1 MIRRVVVVALLSF
14 TCLAL
19 TLTPLLAADPDRGG
33 LISHSVAQ
41 QHGLERAWFTQ
52 ASVFPQRGET
62 ANLRLHVNVNK
73 TQTISRVT
81 DQHGRSTVFSERHL
95 DNFGQLLG
103 VAGAEKA
110 AAEKVRL
117 LGLEGIQAT
126 VDQQVVPDTT
136 LYMSSSSG
144 MVQAL
149 DAETGRLLWSTP
161 VGRPDYATT
170 EMATTDDLVALVN
183 GQHIYILQAA
193 DGTLVGERR
202 VAGGAP
208 AAGPAMVGTRLFVPT
223 LSGQLH
229 AYRFGPGEPGWPDVY
244 PARGSVRFA
253 PTAIGNHV
261 MWATNAGIV
270 TSIIPGQP
278 GARYRLQLEAAI
290 AGPLVYAPP
299 AHMLTVTDTGFL
311 YCFDVLTGSIV
322 WRFSTGDATAEPAS
336 VVRDTVYLVSRH
348 AGMRAV
354 DAATGQEKWWARGVR
369 HFVAA
374 TKDRVYA
381 ATGNNVMLVID
392 GRTGKTLSQFAMRP
406 TDRLFVNNQTD
417 RIYVGTQSG
426 LIQCLRERDAFW
438 PTVHVTGAEMAA
450 VEAAADAAAR
460 PGAKQPGDA
469 ASQPEDAQPV
479 DPFRRAPA
487 DADPFAKP
495 AATGQP
501 PAAAPAR
508 NPFEDDEES
517 DQAAP
522 PEEADDAGDA
532 GDADAM
538 SDEADA
544 ADAEDAADGADADD
558 TEDAADAEDAAGGA
572 DADDAADEG
581 P

>member
-14 TCLAL
+14 TCLAW
-19 TLTPLLAADPDRGG
+19 TPLLAAESDRGG
-33 LISHSVAQ
+33 LISQSVAQ

-52 ASVFPQRGET
+52 ASVLPQRGEV
-62 ANLRLHVNVNK
+62 ANLRLHVNLNK
-73 TQTISRVT
+73 AQTIFRVT
-81 DQHGRSTVFSERHL
+81 DQHGRNTVFSERHL
-95 DNFGQLLG
+95 DNFGQALG

-117 LGLEGIQAT
+117 LGLEGIQAS
-126 VDQQVVPDTT
+126 VDQQVVPDAT

-149 DAETGRLLWSTP
+149 DAETGRLLWSTQ
-161 VGRPDYATT
+161 VGRPDYVTT

-183 GQHIYILQAA
+183 GQHIYVLQAA
-193 DGTLVGERR
+193 DGALANERR

-229 AYRFGPGEPGWPDVY
+229 AYRFGPDDPGWPEVY

-261 MWATNAGIV
+261 MWATNAGVV
-270 TSIIPGQP
+270 TSIIPGKP
-278 GARYRLQLEAAI
+278 GVRYRLQFDTAI

-299 AHMLTVTDTGFL
+299 THMLTVTDTGFL
-311 YCFDVLTGSIV
+311 YCFDVLTSGLV
-322 WRFSTGDATAEPAS
+322 WRFSSGDATAEPAS

-381 ATGNNVMLVID
+381 TSGNNVMMVIN
-392 GRTGKTLSQFAMRP
+392 GSTGKTLSQFPMPP
-406 TDRLFVNNQTD
+406 TNRLFVNNQTD
-417 RIYVGTQSG
+417 RIYVSTESG
-426 LIQCLRERDAFW
+426 LIQCLRERDAYW

-450 VEAAADAAAR
+450 AEAAAEAATR
-460 PGAKQPGDA
+460 PGAKQPEA
-469 ASQPEDAQPV
+469 AEPQPEDAQPF
-479 DPFRRAPA
+479 DPFRRETD

-508 NPFEDDEES
+508 NPFEDDDES

-522 PEEADDAGDA
+522 PDEADDAGDA
-532 GDADAM
+532 DDWTEADDEEDADSWTDADDEEDADDEAYA
-538 SDEADA
+538 DEADE
-544 ADAEDAADGADADD
+544 AD
-558 TEDAADAEDAAGGA
+558 
-572 DADDAADEG
+572 DEG